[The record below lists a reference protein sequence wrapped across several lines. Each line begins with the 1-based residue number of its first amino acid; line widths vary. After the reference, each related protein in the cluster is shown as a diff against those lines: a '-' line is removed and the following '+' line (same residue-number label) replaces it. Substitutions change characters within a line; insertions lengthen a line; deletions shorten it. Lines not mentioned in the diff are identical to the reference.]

1 MFCINKKLFCRRI
14 RISYSEKTCK
24 ASVLASVMIV
34 AVLMLLVV
42 SGLIVVREH
51 YDSAFY
57 RLQEQKQ
64 QQMWLDSGFLFYCRD
79 TAGQLRDTAGYV
91 LFPEDKRSRIRV
103 EAKPWGLY
111 EAVTVTVG
119 RTSSVRLLG
128 MAQSARLPVL
138 LYACDRGGIFSL
150 AGRTQIEGKACLPA
164 AGVSY
169 TAVRSEFFDGTPL
182 PVSRISRSGKEL
194 PALQEEVRQRV
205 TDCYRLEEGVVW
217 TAPLPEYWKQ
227 PFGESTLIFPVG
239 GEIKGKYSGNV
250 ILYSETPVYLGEECR
265 LDAVLMVAPSVVIG
279 PGFQGSLQVFARDT
293 VVVREGAELEYP
305 SGIYLLS
312 ANPQRRVEIKEH
324 AWVNGYVIV
333 DGERRITQKREINYR
348 QALTARVRGLVYV
361 DGIAQVQ
368 GIIAGALYVKDSYY
382 FSESG
387 YYSGLLYNA
396 VLLEN
401 PEMIWPF
408 WLEGCPERRVIR
420 WLE

>member
-1 MFCINKKLFCRRI
+1 M
-14 RISYSEKTCK
+14 SYSEKTCK

-42 SGLIVVREH
+42 SGLILVREH

-64 QQMWLDSGFLFYCRD
+64 QQMWLDSGFLFYC
-79 TAGQLRDTAGYV
+79 
-91 LFPEDKRSRIRV
+91 
-103 EAKPWGLY
+103 
-111 EAVTVTVG
+111 
-119 RTSSVRLLG
+119 
-128 MAQSARLPVL
+128 
-138 LYACDRGGIFSL
+138 
-150 AGRTQIEGKACLPA
+150 
-164 AGVSY
+164 
-169 TAVRSEFFDGTPL
+169 
-182 PVSRISRSGKEL
+182 
-194 PALQEEVRQRV
+194 
-205 TDCYRLEEGVVW
+205 
-217 TAPLPEYWKQ
+217 
-227 PFGESTLIFPVG
+227 
-239 GEIKGKYSGNV
+239 
-250 ILYSETPVYLGEECR
+250 
-265 LDAVLMVAPSVVIG
+265 
-279 PGFQGSLQVFARDT
+279 RDT

>member
-1 MFCINKKLFCRRI
+1 MFCINRKLFCRHVTVK
-14 RISYSEKTCK
+14 YSQKTCK
-24 ASVLASVMIV
+24 ASVLASVLIV
-34 AVLMLLVV
+34 SVLMLLIV
-42 SGLIVVREH
+42 SGLFLVKDH

-79 TAGQLRDTAGYV
+79 TIGQTRDTAGYV
-91 LFPEDKRSRIRV
+91 LFPEEERSRIRV
-103 EAKPWGLY
+103 ETKPWGLY
-111 EAVTVTVG
+111 ETVTVTVG

-128 MAQSARLPVL
+128 KVQSARLPVL
-138 LYACDRGGIFSL
+138 LYVCDRGGIFSL

-169 TAVRSEFFDGTPL
+169 TAVRSEFFDGKPL
-182 PVSRISRSGKEL
+182 PVSQISRSGGEL
-194 PALQEEVRQRV
+194 PALQKEIRQRIA
-205 TDCYRLEEGVVW
+205 DCYGLKEGAVW
-217 TAPLPEYWKQ
+217 TESLPEVWKQ
-227 PFGESTLIFPVG
+227 SFKEPALLFPVE
-239 GEIKGKYSGNV
+239 GEIRGKYSGNV
-250 ILYSETPVYLGEECR
+250 VLYSETPVYLGEQCHLESA
-265 LDAVLMVAPSVVIG
+265 LVLAPSVVIG

-293 VVVREGAELEYP
+293 VVVREGVELNYP
-305 SGIYLLS
+305 SGIYLLPQ
-312 ANPQRRVEIKEH
+312 NPQRRVEIKEH
-324 AWVNGYVIV
+324 ALVNGYIIV
-333 DGERRITQKREINYR
+333 DGERGWGQERKVNYR

-361 DGIAQVQ
+361 DGTAQVQ

-408 WLEGCPERRVIR
+408 WLESSPERRVIR